1 VFKTTCVLAACA
13 AIVAAT
19 PAAAQAQGSGDRAFL
34 NFGLGAQPQRQSLT
48 ASENFPLY
56 DETATVAAV
65 QHIRN
70 GALIEIGGG
79 ARMTHSLAIG
89 AAFSMFGRP
98 GGGTL
103 TASVPDPVFYS
114 RPTTIS
120 ADASDLEHKER
131 SIHRQAIWLVPVNPK
146 FEISLSA
153 GPSFLHVS
161 QELATAS
168 VASGTQSVTVTR
180 AIESGTAVG
189 FNAGFQGNFM
199 FAPRYGV
206 GVFFGYAGGSVDL
219 PDAKDFS
226 VGGLRTGV
234 ALQARF

>member
-1 VFKTTCVLAACA
+1 VFKTTCVLAVCA
-13 AIVAAT
+13 AMLAAT
-19 PAAAQAQGSGDRAFL
+19 PAQAQGGGDRAFL
-34 NFGLGAQPQRQSLT
+34 NVGVGAQPQRRSVT
-48 ASENFPLY
+48 ASETFPLY

-65 QHIRN
+65 QHIAN

-79 ARMTHSLAIG
+79 MRMARGLAVG

-114 RPTTIS
+114 RPTTVA
-120 ADASDLEHKER
+120 ADASDLQHKER
-131 SIHRQAIWLVPVNPK
+131 SIHVQAIWLVPVSPR
-146 FEISLSA
+146 FDISLSA
-153 GPSFLHVS
+153 GPSFIRVS

-168 VASGTQSVTVTR
+168 VASGTPSATVTR

-189 FNAGFQGNFM
+189 VNAAFQGNVM

-206 GVFFGYAGGSVDL
+206 GIFFGYAGGSLDL
-219 PDAKDFS
+219 PDAKGFR